1 MIGPGGFC
9 LEPPG
14 SCEGEWQDLQGSIFE
29 RVAGLRSKSSGV
41 LGGLAETLY
50 GPRWGLVPWVWC
62 SNAPWP
68 KTEKSLR
75 STGDT
80 SVGALV
86 LLILV

>member
-1 MIGPGGFC
+1 MIGPREFC
-9 LEPPG
+9 LGPPG
-14 SCEGEWQDLQGSIFE
+14 SCEEEPQDLQGSFFE

-50 GPRWGLVPWVWC
+50 GPRGGLVPWVWC

-68 KTEKSLR
+68 KNNKSHR

-86 LLILV
+86 LLIFV